1 MTDAHLA
8 RALALSQALAWP
20 YRLEDWKIALE
31 LGRGFAVERDG
42 ECVGTALWW
51 PYNPDFA
58 TAGMIIV
65 SDKVQRQGIGARLMD
80 ALLTDAAGRTMILNS
95 TEEGEALYIRSGFVP
110 YGVVKQHQAVLAKAP
125 AIDGSVPLRPA
136 TDRDRDALIA
146 VDTAGSGMGRERLL
160 DTLCAGGETMVVERE
175 EGVTGY
181 AIARRWGRG
190 FVIGPVVA
198 RDQGDAK
205 ALVAALAAR
214 HVGAFVRIDVTE
226 SCGLGPWL
234 ESLELPQVG
243 RVVAMAR
250 GTPPRSDP
258 KTTLFALA
266 NQSLG

>member
-1 MTDAHLA
+1 MTHAHLPQ
-8 RALALSQALAWP
+8 ALALSQALEWP
-20 YRLEDWKIALE
+20 YRLEDWKIALD
-31 LGRGFAVERDG
+31 LGHGFAVEKGG

-51 PYNPDFA
+51 PYDPDFA

-65 SDKVQRQGIGARLMD
+65 SDQVQRQGIGARLMN
-80 ALLTDAAGRTMILNS
+80 ALLTDAAERTMLLNS

-110 YGVVKQHQAVLAKAP
+110 FGVVQQHQAVLAKAP
-125 AIDGSVPLRPA
+125 AIDGSVPLRSA
-136 TDRDRDALIA
+136 TDRDRDALIG

-160 DTLCAGGETMVVERE
+160 DALCAGGETFVIERE
-175 EGVTGY
+175 DRITGY

-190 FVIGPVVA
+190 IVIGPVVA
-198 RDQGDAK
+198 RDQGDAR
-205 ALVAALAAR
+205 ALIAALAAR

-234 ESLELPQVG
+234 ESLGLPQVG

-250 GTPPRSDP
+250 GTPPRSDSNA
-258 KTTLFALA
+258 TLFALA